1 MNCNYKYYKHR
12 AIFWFLRIGYKSES
26 SKIEVAQL
34 IQKDTMYRLI
44 DYNTT
49 KDINRKVQNTYTNDL
64 KITYNSV
71 KSDIFVK

>member
-1 MNCNYKYYKHR
+1 MNCDYKYYKYYKNR

-44 DYNTT
+44 DY
-49 KDINRKVQNTYTNDL
+49 TYY
-64 KITYNSV
+64 KGH
-71 KSDIFVK
+71 K